1 MLQIIC
7 VRYRLIYTCM
17 DNFSKNKFDNLKGN
31 NKKCHQ
37 EQNKATNKGIH
48 SNEDFIS
55 INIAHKK

>member
-1 MLQIIC
+1 
-7 VRYRLIYTCM
+7 M